1 MKSGVIKYYKFIMC
15 IAVACHHITCVHLC
29 CTDKVRKTNEWLDT
43 QFFIKYSLINSFNF
57 FKSLKFIQIFF

>member
-29 CTDKVRKTNEWLDT
+29 CTDKSEK
-43 QFFIKYSLINSFNF
+43 QIND
-57 FKSLKFIQIFF
+57 